1 MKCVLFQN
9 RERTK
14 GSHKKFSI
22 DFDDIYQRIAV
33 NSNLPVQNRN
43 TYPKRIHKTVTKKLF
58 FIYLIKLKD

>member
-33 NSNLPVQNRN
+33 NSNLLLIVESQHLSKKNSQNC
-43 TYPKRIHKTVTKKLF
+43 
-58 FIYLIKLKD
+58 D